1 MMTAI
6 ATPVITRKGL
16 PAPLHYA
23 LHTLRLTLKNRGYV
37 IFSIG
42 TPVILYVV
50 FSQIFGGTT
59 EGGIDWSAVYMVS
72 MAAYGSLGGA
82 MSGGAQLAVE
92 RRSGWFRQL
101 SITGLRPRSFL
112 LSKAAVV
119 MVVTLPALILN
130 FAAGFVIG
138 GVRAPF
144 GDWVASVLL
153 LWVSLI
159 PLAVLGLVVGLWV
172 KAETVQP
179 LNTMLLL
186 VLALLGGLWF
196 PAQLMP
202 AGMRVAAELIPS
214 YWLAQLGRWP
224 FAGGEFPWHGAA
236 VLLGWTIVLT
246 VFGVLGY
253 RRASATSKR

>member
-6 ATPVITRKGL
+6 TQPVITRKGL

-23 LHTLRLTLKNRGYV
+23 VHTLRLTLKNRGYV
-37 IFSIG
+37 VFSIA

-50 FSQIFGGTT
+50 FSQIFGGTS

-82 MSGGAQLAVE
+82 MSGGAQIAVE

-144 GDWVASVLL
+144 GDWVAALLL

-172 KAETVQP
+172 KAETVQA
-179 LNTMLLL
+179 LTTLLLL
-186 VLALLGGLWF
+186 VLSLLGGLWF

-202 AGMRVAAELIPS
+202 AGMRMAAELTPS
-214 YWLAQLGRWP
+214 YWLATLGRYP
-224 FAGGEFPWHGAA
+224 FASGSFPWHGVA
-236 VLLGWTIVLT
+236 VLAGWTIVLT
-246 VFGVLGY
+246 VLGALGY

>member
-1 MMTAI
+1 MTTL
-6 ATPVITRKGL
+6 ATTAAVRPGM

-23 LHTLRLTLKNRGYV
+23 LHTLRLTTKNRGYV
-37 IFSIG
+37 VFSIA

-50 FSQIFGGTT
+50 FSQIFGGQAA
-59 EGGIDWSAVYMVS
+59 GGTDWSALYMVS

-112 LSKAAVV
+112 LAKAAVV
-119 MVVTLPALILN
+119 MIITLPALLLV
-130 FAAGFVIG
+130 FAAGLVT

-144 GDWVASVLL
+144 VDWLAALGLMWVALV
-153 LWVSLI
+153 
-159 PLAVLGLVVGLWV
+159 PLAVLGLVIGLWV

-179 LNTMLLL
+179 LTTLVML
-186 VLALLGGLWF
+186 VLSLLGGLWF

-202 AGMRVAAELIPS
+202 DGMRIASELTPS
-214 YWLAQLGRWP
+214 YWLAALGEYP
-224 FAGGEFPWHGAA
+224 FGSGRFPWHGVM
-236 VLLGWTIVLT
+236 VLAGWTIVLT
-246 VFGVLGY
+246 VLGALGY
-253 RRASATSKR
+253 RRAAATSKR